1 MTPIADP
8 ERYADAVMTDREL
21 VAVLESNRHRSP
33 SVVAECEETTSTTRR
48 YEFRARIR
56 PHTPAARRDKAAWYA
71 EQIATTK
78 ARITRAETTAALPPL
93 DDLAHTN
100 WKQREAAVTKSLD
113 RERARAHAQAEL
125 AAARSRLAWLEARA

>member
-8 ERYADAVMTDREL
+8 KRYADAITTDREL

-33 SVVAECEETTSTTRR
+33 AVVAECEETTAVTRKQ
-48 YEFRARIR
+48 EFRSRIS
-56 PHTPAARRDKAAWYA
+56 PATPPGRGDTAAWYA
-71 EQIATTK
+71 EQIAAAK

-93 DDLAHTN
+93 TDLAHTN
-100 WKQREAAVTKSLD
+100 WRRREAAVNRSMD
-113 RERARAHAQAEL
+113 RERARAHAHTEL